1 MIVPF
6 ICLSFYILLML
17 TTGKLWLVRCL
28 GSMSRFCSRPQSSWR
43 RVVTKLTIGFWFSPP
58 TGCLSWQPRNWS
70 LFWAVKEPCKNV
82 KSKSLQLST
91 YLPLGPQMILDTY
104 IDDPYCHCLLY
115 LIALLNTN
123 MVGSGS
129 CQNRPTSSLSWL
141 SINRVKEEQPD
152 RVQNKRQKHQFP
164 AQSWGDWFR
173 NCWQHDCHCGKS
185 CEEHFSRSHALS
197 SYSQGK

>member
-104 IDDPYCHCLLY
+104 ILMIPIACYCLLY
-115 LIALLNTN
+115 FIALLNTKHGWIRFLPKSTN
-123 MVGSGS
+123 IITILTFNQSSQRRTTRS
-129 CQNRPTSSLSWL
+129 CS
-141 SINRVKEEQPD
+141 E
-152 RVQNKRQKHQFP
+152 
-164 AQSWGDWFR
+164 
-173 NCWQHDCHCGKS
+173 
-185 CEEHFSRSHALS
+185 
-197 SYSQGK
+197 